1 MLHKIQNTESKE
13 DSIEEIMKFP
23 VKVEKQAGSQKR
35 KAELAIIW
43 ITGKAKDEIGHFNSD
58 PREMYGKPQ
67 RNVLSLQKATKLLW
81 GNSSSKVIDK
91 IRRPSKYLVVKQS
104 S

>member
-58 PREMYGKPQ
+58 PREM
-67 RNVLSLQKATKLLW
+67 
-81 GNSSSKVIDK
+81 
-91 IRRPSKYLVVKQS
+91 
-104 S
+104 

>member
-35 KAELAIIW
+35 KAELAIIYY
-43 ITGKAKDEIGHFNSD
+43 IKS
-58 PREMYGKPQ
+58 
-67 RNVLSLQKATKLLW
+67 
-81 GNSSSKVIDK
+81 
-91 IRRPSKYLVVKQS
+91 
-104 S
+104 